1 MNPFLALFLYLVPGA
16 FLAVLAHKGFGFGR
30 WFYGALCALS
40 AFGTFLFF
48 AGSVAPIYIVPSISS
63 RIIETV
69 RNVYSALA
77 VFCASAFV
85 GSLLGI
91 CLYRKPIFGPKA
103 NNA

>member
-1 MNPFLALFLYLVPGA
+1 MNPPVALFLYLVPGA

-30 WFYGALCALS
+30 GFYGALCALS

-48 AGSVAPIYIVPSISS
+48 AGSVAPIYIVPGSSS

-69 RNVYSALA
+69 RNIYSALA
-77 VFCASAFV
+77 VICASAFV
-85 GSLLGI
+85 GSLIGI

-103 NNA
+103 SNA